1 MEAFLFI
8 YFLRMEGKKEF
19 SSVFVYKI
27 RLFMNNKKNS
37 QVELGQLTGDYLMAY
52 FFACW
57 WSLYSLCG
65 IGDDI
70 TAQKLNFES
79 GAGSALR

>member
-37 QVELGQLTGDYLMAY
+37 
-52 FFACW
+52 
-57 WSLYSLCG
+57 
-65 IGDDI
+65 
-70 TAQKLNFES
+70 
-79 GAGSALR
+79 